1 MIEVVH
7 FHRKPRPRAFSIE
20 RLFSY
25 VRAYLPS
32 DILCRKEVSPFLSGG
47 ILRRLSNIAIAS
59 LKRGEI
65 NHVTGDVHFLALG
78 LPARKTIVTVHDC
91 GFLDSMTGPAR
102 IIHSWF
108 WFRLPLAKCQH
119 ITAVSEA
126 TRSDLVNILG
136 INPDKISVIYNCIGP
151 EYSKLRAHVDTA
163 CWTAKSARILMIGT
177 APTKNL
183 ERSAE
188 ALAGVDCTVEIIG
201 SPSTRQLTVFNRNS
215 VKYKVLGTVSPQ
227 EVLSA
232 YRRSNIVLF
241 PSLKEGFGMPI
252 IEAQAVGRTVIT
264 SNRSSMPEVAGGAAI
279 LVNPES
285 ADSIRKGVLSA
296 VNNSGLR
303 NELIVRGFQN
313 VRRFSPEYIAS
324 QYANLY
330 RNLIG

>member
-1 MIEVVH
+1 MDMDVRYTEELWGPSPFHVYGANLLSIPESCCRSGEECAVRACAMIEVVH

-78 LPARKTIVTVHDC
+78 LPARKTIVKVHDC

-136 INPDKISVIYNCIGP
+136 INQI
-151 EYSKLRAHVDTA
+151 
-163 CWTAKSARILMIGT
+163 
-177 APTKNL
+177 
-183 ERSAE
+183 RS
-188 ALAGVDCTVEIIG
+188 
-201 SPSTRQLTVFNRNS
+201 QLYTI
-215 VKYKVLGTVSPQ
+215 VLGQ
-227 EVLSA
+227 
-232 YRRSNIVLF
+232 NI
-241 PSLKEGFGMPI
+241 PSC
-252 IEAQAVGRTVIT
+252 
-264 SNRSSMPEVAGGAAI
+264 
-279 LVNPES
+279 
-285 ADSIRKGVLSA
+285 
-296 VNNSGLR
+296 GLM
-303 NELIVRGFQN
+303 
-313 VRRFSPEYIAS
+313 
-324 QYANLY
+324 
-330 RNLIG
+330 